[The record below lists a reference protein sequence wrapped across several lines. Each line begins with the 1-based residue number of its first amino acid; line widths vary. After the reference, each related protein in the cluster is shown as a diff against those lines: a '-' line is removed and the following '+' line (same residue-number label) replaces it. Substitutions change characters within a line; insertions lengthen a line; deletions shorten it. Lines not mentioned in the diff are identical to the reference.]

1 MRHTPVVGRQQADLE
16 TARQEPAPRTL
27 GLKLIIGYKL
37 AKLPV
42 MLALAIWLTVAPRS
56 ALQLAEQIADQ
67 LSTASSLWARLGDWI
82 EHHLSTRIFRW
93 GAVLAWLD
101 AITTGLEA
109 ILLLIGKAWG
119 EWLVVVGLTALLVPE
134 TLSLQRKPGWMKVCI
149 LLVNAAV
156 VVYLAARRLRAARA
170 KRGPHSD

>member
-1 MRHTPVVGRQQADLE
+1 MRRSPVVGRRQAGLE

-42 MLALAIWLTVAPRS
+42 MLTLAIWLTVAPRS
-56 ALQLAEQIADQ
+56 AYQFAEQIADQ
-67 LSTASSLWARLGDWI
+67 LSTASSLWARLGEWI
-82 EHHLSTRIFRW
+82 EHHLSFRIFRW
-93 GAVLAWLD
+93 GAVLAWVD

-109 ILLLIGKAWG
+109 IILLIGKAWG

-134 TLSLQRKPGWMKVCI
+134 VLSLQRKPGWIKVCV

>member
-1 MRHTPVVGRQQADLE
+1 MRRTPVAGTQQAGLE
-16 TARQEPAPRTL
+16 TARQERTPRTL
-27 GLKLIIGYKL
+27 GLKLIIAYKL
-37 AKLPV
+37 AKVPV

-56 ALQLAEQIADQ
+56 AYHVAEQIADE
-67 LSTASSLWARLGDWI
+67 LSEASSLWARLGEWI
-82 EHHLSTRIFRW
+82 ELHLSTRLFRW

-101 AITTGLEA
+101 ALSTGLEA

-119 EWLVVVGLTALLVPE
+119 EWLVVVGVSVLLVPE
-134 TLSLQRKPGWMKVCI
+134 VLSLQRKPGWLKVCI

>member
-1 MRHTPVVGRQQADLE
+1 MRGTPVAEPRQASPDSSLE
-16 TARQEPAPRTL
+16 ERAPRTL

-37 AKLPV
+37 VKAPV
-42 MLALAIWLTVAPRS
+42 MLALAIWLTVAPHS
-56 ALQLAEQIADQ
+56 AYQLADQIADQ
-67 LSTASSLWARLGDWI
+67 LSTASALWARLGDWI

-119 EWLVVVGLTALLVPE
+119 EWLVVIGLTVLFVPE
-134 TLSLQRKPGWMKVCI
+134 VLSLERKPGWVKAGI

-156 VVYLAARRLRAARA
+156 VAYLGARRFRAARA
-170 KRGPHSD
+170 KRGPHSN